1 MAATAESLG
10 PFAPEQGPAST
21 AATAGAAFG
30 VAALATALAALI
42 LDVAGAASFRS
53 RPVAVP
59 LAVAGVA
66 ASLAGFYSV
75 GVGGRSGRRLASAG
89 LAAAALGGL
98 IAYAHTAVMDG
109 SLHLDRFGA
118 AYFDR
123 EIISAIWP
131 DLLRAVVNT
140 LKLAVL
146 AEILGI
152 IIGLV
157 VATMEISHRGWLRI
171 PAIAYV
177 DVVRGLPLLMLLLLI
192 NYGLPYL
199 GITLPTVVSAV
210 AALTIN
216 ASAYIA
222 EIFRAGIQSIDRGQT
237 DAARSLGMPHA
248 TAMLFVVIPQAVR
261 RVIPPLTSEFI
272 ALVKDTSLVSI
283 IGATVASRE
292 LLQAAR
298 SSASS
303 TFSPTP
309 FMAAS
314 IVYLAITLPL
324 TRVVS
329 LLERRFN
336 ISLDRR
342 HTDVSVTT

>member
-1 MAATAESLG
+1 MAVTVESLG
-10 PFAPEQGPAST
+10 PFAPEQGPTS
-21 AATAGAAFG
+21 AGAAAGAALG
-30 VAALATALAALI
+30 VAALGTALGALL
-42 LDVAGAASFRS
+42 LDVTGAASFRS
-53 RPVAVP
+53 RPLAVP
-59 LAVAGVA
+59 LAIAGVI
-66 ASLAGFYSV
+66 ASLAGFYAV
-75 GVGGRSGRRLASAG
+75 GVGGRRGRKLASAG
-89 LAAAALGGL
+89 MAAAAVGGVV
-98 IAYAHTAVMDG
+98 AYAHTAVMDG
-109 SLHLDRFGA
+109 TLHLDRFSA

-123 EIISAIWP
+123 EILSAIWP

-146 AEILGI
+146 AEVLGI
-152 IIGLV
+152 VIGLV
-157 VATMEISHRGWLRI
+157 VATMEISHRAWLRV

-177 DVVRGLPLLMLLLLI
+177 DLVRGLPLLMLLLLI
-192 NYGLPYL
+192 NFGLPFL

-222 EIFRAGIQSIDRGQT
+222 EIFRAGIQSIDRGQM
-237 DAARSLGMPHA
+237 DAARSLGMPYA
-248 TAMLFVVIPQAVR
+248 TSMLFVVIPQAVR

-298 SSASS
+298 SAASS

-324 TRVVS
+324 TRVVN
-329 LLERRFN
+329 LLEKRFN
-336 ISLDRR
+336 FSRPRR
-342 HTDVSVTT
+342 HATT